1 MCSASV
7 REIKPIYL
15 RTLRLKVKPESFSW
29 LDAAAIEVNQV
40 WNYCKEMSTRAAQP
54 FAGRPKWLS
63 GYDLN
68 NLTSGATECF
78 ERIGAATI
86 QRICGEYAI
95 RRKQYKKPL
104 RWRRSRSPKRS
115 LGWVPYKVEQ
125 IKLKGKCLRF
135 CGKSI
140 RVFEQA
146 LLLGRTW
153 KSGCFAQDGVGDWW
167 LCMPV
172 EQPKLP
178 PSIASPSQAY
188 RLREAGISAWTAA
201 A

>member
-140 RVFEQA
+140 RVFEQ
-146 LLLGRTW
+146 
-153 KSGCFAQDGVGDWW
+153 GDWW

-172 EQPKLP
+172 EQPVEMTYAPYDAVGLDLG
-178 PSIASPSQAY
+178 
-188 RLREAGISAWTAA
+188 LRETVRNRGQ
-201 A
+201 